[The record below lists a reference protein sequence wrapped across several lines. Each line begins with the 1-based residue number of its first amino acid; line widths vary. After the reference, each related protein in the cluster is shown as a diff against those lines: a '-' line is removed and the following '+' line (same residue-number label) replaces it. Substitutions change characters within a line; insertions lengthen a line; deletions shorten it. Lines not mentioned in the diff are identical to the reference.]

1 MNIIFLTHERELK
14 KATNTGKLALMGKA
28 AAVVRRV
35 VWKRTEPNAQLLQLL
50 QWPNTG
56 LLYPSSEVHEENVTP
71 QRLSVADCQTFILL
85 DATWQEARKMFNR
98 SVYLKSAPRVE
109 LTLDHPSR
117 FSLRRNQR
125 DGGLCTAE
133 CVIEILRAKGE
144 TAAAAEL
151 DIRFRAFLQA
161 GK

>member
-1 MNIIFLTHERELK
+1 MEIILLTHERELAK
-14 KATNTGKLALMGKA
+14 STNTGKLALMGEA

-35 VWKRTEPNAQLLQLL
+35 VWRRTEPDAQLLQLL
-50 QWPNTG
+50 QRADTG
-56 LLYPSSEVHEENVTP
+56 LVYPSSEVHEENVTP
-71 QRLSVADCQTFILL
+71 QRLSVADCQTFVLL
-85 DATWQEARKMFNR
+85 DATWQEARKIFNR
-98 SVYLKSAPRVE
+98 SAYLRNAPRVE
-109 LTLDHPSR
+109 LTPDHPSR
-117 FSLRRNQR
+117 FNLRRNQR